1 MEGGDPL
8 SLQTGRGFTGAD
20 GGGQSRE
27 NLISQRF
34 PLVVFFLG
42 QREDARIGP
51 VYLCV
56 AVLCANLRT
65 VGALVCFYCTPL
77 EGLKFFLI

>member
-8 SLQTGRGFTGAD
+8 SLQIGRGFTGAD

-56 AVLCANLRT
+56 AVLCTNLRT
-65 VGALVCFYCTPL
+65 VGALVASTVRR
-77 EGLKFFLI
+77 LKASNFS